1 MPLKR
6 NEKLTSNKQVPAVEK
21 ISAKVSSIHTD
32 FGLDSSSGMGIKLS
46 SSVESYND
54 NLENIGDSSIFEKDD
69 ATIQIIN

>member
-1 MPLKR
+1 M
-6 NEKLTSNKQVPAVEK
+6 EK